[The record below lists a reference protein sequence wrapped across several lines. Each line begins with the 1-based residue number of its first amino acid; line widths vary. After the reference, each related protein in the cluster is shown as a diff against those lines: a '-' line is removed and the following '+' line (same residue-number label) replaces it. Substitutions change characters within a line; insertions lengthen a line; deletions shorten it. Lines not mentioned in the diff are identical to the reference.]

1 MNAETI
7 WERNLETGVLRLYF
21 QSPILPHLHV
31 TVHQLPILCTLVVFL
46 GDDKWAV
53 LLPRLCSRWSA
64 PPSPVLSVKLAATTD
79 ATSSSAEWR
88 GTHCNYYSSHVSWE
102 RVTIDTWTIWY
113 CRINWYCKI
122 LTRSAK
128 IGAIKVEHVIIYI
141 LLNFAYTTLDTPKNK
156 AFQSLL
162 FWI

>member
-1 MNAETI
+1 MSQSISCQFSMFFSAMISEQFSSPAS
-7 WERNLETGVLRLYF
+7 VLDGQPLPPLSC
-21 QSPILPHLHV
+21 QSNWLLQSNRCNKFFCRVKRH
-31 TVHQLPILCTLVVFL
+31 TL
-46 GDDKWAV
+46 
-53 LLPRLCSRWSA
+53 
-64 PPSPVLSVKLAATTD
+64 LAATTI
-79 ATSSSAEWR
+79 AAMCLES
-88 GTHCNYYSSHVSWE
+88 VSPLTLG
-102 RVTIDTWTIWY
+102 RSDNVGSTDID
-113 CRINWYCKI
+113 CKI